1 MSTILQP
8 IAVIHN
14 DYREKFGIPRQSGLV
29 DEVVS
34 AVIFEKQFRNPD
46 ALRGIEGYSHLW
58 LIWKFDVPKQD
69 KFIPTVRP
77 PKLGGNTRMGVFAS
91 RSPFRPNPL
100 GLSCVKLVEIQKTEK
115 YGDVL
120 IVKGADLKNGSEIF
134 DIKPYLPYA
143 DSFPDAVSGFALS
156 EISGSLEVIFPE
168 SLISIVPNEKIA
180 VLKAVLAQDP
190 RPAYQNNPERI
201 YTMSFGSLEVSFRV
215 NGNVLTVTDVKS
227 F

>member
-58 LIWKFDVPKQD
+58 LIWKFDVPQQD

-215 NGNVLTVTDVKS
+215 NGNVLTVTDMKS

>member
-46 ALRGIEGYSHLW
+46 ALRGIEGYSHFW

-215 NGNVLTVTDVKS
+215 NGNVLTVTDMKS

>member
-201 YTMSFGSLEVSFRV
+201 YTMSFGSLEVSFSV
-215 NGNVLTVTDVKS
+215 NGNVLTVTDMKS